1 MAQKKSSKPEVV
13 ESPLAD
19 VFEKRHPGV
28 AEKKWAE
35 NTLAPTLQKAPE
47 KPIGAPTGINRDEQG
62 HARFTTISGVPIR
75 RVYSEADLPEDWNAE
90 KYLGYPGEPPYTRGI
105 HATGYRG
112 KLFTMRQFSGFA
124 SPEETNQRYK
134 YLLEH
139 GGSGLSVAFDLPTL
153 MGYDSDH
160 PASEGEVGKCGVA
173 IDSLEDMEILF
184 RGIDLEKT
192 TVSMTINSPASVLW
206 AMYLVVAEKQGAD
219 WKKISGTIQNDIL
232 KEYIAQKE
240 YIYPPAPSMRLVI
253 DTFEFG
259 SKFAPRF
266 NTISISGYHIR
277 EAGSTALQE
286 LAFTLYDGV
295 EYVEWARRRGLDVD
309 DFGPRLSFFF
319 NAHNDFFEE
328 IAKYRAA
335 RKIWGQVMK
344 DRFGAKNQRTWLM
357 RFHTQ
362 TAGVSLS
369 AQQPMNNIARVALQ
383 ALAAVLGGTQS
394 LHTDSYDEALA
405 LPTEKA
411 ARIALRTQQ
420 IIAYESGVTHTV
432 DPLGGSYF
440 VENLTLQMEQGA
452 FDYFGTL
459 DAMGGM
465 VKAIERGY
473 PQKEIAEASY
483 QYQRA
488 AEAKEKITVGV
499 NEFTIEE
506 EPPHILYID
515 ETVAHQQ
522 WARLKALRARRSNEE
537 VRRALDALKKAAA
550 QEPKAEADTSGSN
563 GKISSANTMPYMV
576 TAVRAY
582 ATVGEICEALRQV
595 YGTYTEVSI
604 T

>member
-1 MAQKKSSKPEVV
+1 MPEKKQSKPQVA
-13 ESPLAD
+13 ESPVAD
-19 VFEKRHPGV
+19 VFENRHPSTE
-28 AEKKWAE
+28 EKSWAE
-35 NTLAPTLQKAPE
+35 NTLAPTIEKSPE
-47 KPIGAPTGINRDEQG
+47 RAIGSPTGVNVDEHG

-75 RVYSEADLPEDWNAE
+75 RLYTPADLPEDWSDE
-90 KYLGYPGEPPYTRGI
+90 KYLGYPGQPPYTRGI

-112 KLFTMRQFSGFA
+112 KLYTMRQFSGFA

-184 RGIDLEKT
+184 GGIDLEKT

-219 WKKISGTIQNDIL
+219 WQKISGTIQNDIL

-259 SKFAPRF
+259 SKFTPRF

-295 EYVEWARRRGLDVD
+295 EYVEWALRRGLDVD
-309 DFGPRLSFFF
+309 EFGPRLSFFF

-335 RKIWGQVMK
+335 RKIWYRVMK
-344 DRFGAKNQRTWLM
+344 DRFGAKNQRTRLL

-362 TAGVSLS
+362 TAGVSLP
-369 AQQPMNNIARVALQ
+369 AQQPLNNIARVALQ

-405 LPTEKA
+405 LPTEEA

-420 IIAYESGVTHTV
+420 IIAYESGVTQTV

-440 VENLTLQMEQGA
+440 LESLTLQMEKGA
-452 FDYFGTL
+452 FDYFAKL

-465 VKAIERGY
+465 VKAIENGY

-488 AEAKEKITVGV
+488 AEAREKITVGV
-499 NEFTIEE
+499 NEFAIEE
-506 EPPHILYID
+506 ESPHILYID
-515 ETVAHQQ
+515 ESVARQQ
-522 WARLKALRARRSNEE
+522 TAKLKTLRARRSSDD
-537 VRRALDALKKAAA
+537 VRRTLDALKKAAA
-550 QEPKAEADTSGSN
+550 QEPNAAKDGN
-563 GKISSANTMPYMV
+563 ISSANTMPYIV
-576 TAVRAY
+576 DAVRAY
-582 ATVGEICEALRQV
+582 ATIGEICEALRQV
-595 YGTYTEVSI
+595 HGTYTEVSV